1 MARAR
6 RGGNSPQGDRK
17 PSSERPAAPGAADEL
32 ASVTQFYT
40 YRLHRLSALLS
51 RQMHD
56 ELQARYG
63 FGLAE
68 WRTIAVLGEFG
79 VLSLRDVARHASI
92 DKAQVSRLLPK
103 LIRPGYIVREPH
115 PSDRR
120 RASLRL
126 TEAGRRLHGEIL
138 VLGRRRQDWLAE
150 ALNSHERSRLVGY
163 LDRLLAKVEA
173 EPFGPFA
180 RRKEME

>member
-6 RGGNSPQGDRK
+6 RGGSSPQGGRK
-17 PSSERPAAPGAADEL
+17 PSPERPAAPGAADEL
-32 ASVTQFYT
+32 ASITQFYT

-68 WRTIAVLGEFG
+68 WRTIAVLGEYG
-79 VLSLRDVARHASI
+79 TLSLRDVARHASI

-103 LIRPGYIVREPH
+103 LIRPGYVAREPH

-126 TEAGRRLHGEIL
+126 TGAGRKLHGEIL
-138 VLGRRRQDWLAE
+138 ILGRRRQDWLAE

-180 RRKEME
+180 RRKETE